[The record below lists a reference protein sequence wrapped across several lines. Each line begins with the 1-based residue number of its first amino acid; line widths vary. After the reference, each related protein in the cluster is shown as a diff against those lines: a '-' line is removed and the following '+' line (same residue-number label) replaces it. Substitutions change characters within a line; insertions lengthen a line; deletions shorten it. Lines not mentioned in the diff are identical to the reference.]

1 MQENTGNMMSY
12 RREAKKPVDA
22 KRRNLT
28 SNHMHHFT
36 IPIFIP
42 MEGCRFDCVFC
53 NQRKITGQQQLMGDE
68 EIISK
73 IEAYLE
79 SMPLGNNHV
88 DIGFFGGS
96 FTGLPLEQQKH
107 YLELVQPW
115 LRCKDVTGIRLSTR
129 PDYIDSEVLQM
140 LKAFGVTAIE
150 LGVQSLDEEVL
161 RQSGRGHTA
170 EQVCDASRMIKEI
183 GFSLGLQM
191 MPGLPGDTLEKSL
204 ATAREIVAMNA
215 DATRIY
221 PTLVIRHTQLENLY
235 EQKRYTPL
243 TLDEAVEWCSHIV
256 PLFEDAG
263 VKILRLGLHA
273 SEGMLTGNDLVA
285 GPFHVAFGEMV
296 YSRIWHNVLKEIAS
310 DPTSG
315 ITIFVHPTQLNQ
327 AIGHKALNRKMLDKN
342 CLNVVFKPDES
353 LKNRDFYYFTQNSH

>member
-1 MQENTGNMMSY
+1 MN
-12 RREAKKPVDA
+12 
-22 KRRNLT
+22 
-28 SNHMHHFT
+28 HFT

-53 NQRKITGQQQLMGDE
+53 NQRQTTGQQQLMGDE

-79 SMPLGNNHV
+79 SMPLGENHV

-96 FTGLPLEQQKH
+96 FTGLPPEQQKH

-115 LRCKDVTGIRLSTR
+115 LKRKDVRGIRLSTR
-129 PDYIDSEVLQM
+129 PDYIDSEILQM

-150 LGVQSLDEEVL
+150 LGVQSMDEEVL

-170 EQVCDASRMIKEI
+170 EQVRKAARMIKDT

-204 ATAREIVAMNA
+204 ETAREIVALKA

-221 PTLVIRHTQLENLY
+221 PTLVIRHTHLEKLY
-235 EQKRYTPL
+235 KQGLYKPL
-243 TLDEAVEWCSHIV
+243 TLDEAVKWCSRIV
-256 PLFEDAG
+256 PLFEQAG
-263 VKILRLGLHA
+263 IKILRLGLHA
-273 SEGMLTGNDLVA
+273 SEGMLTGEDLVA

-296 YSRIWHNVLKEIAS
+296 YSRIWYNNLKEIVP
-310 DPTSG
+310 DPTSV
-315 ITIFVHPTQLNQ
+315 ITVFVHPAQLNQ
-327 AIGHKALNRKMLDKN
+327 AIGHKALNRKMLERSFHK
-342 CLNVVFKPDES
+342 VSFKSDES
-353 LKNRDFYYFTQNSH
+353 LNNRDFCLQKL